1 MNQHILPL
9 KHPNLSPSLGDSLPD
24 LPQKSPQNLPL
35 ENILPFVVERP
46 KGHQK
51 AITDR
56 SRRLG
61 RISHLRQQNI
71 VGAGLV
77 TNFMDEMC
85 SFITGVERDLESALN
100 KAWVPEMFG
109 FKGSPLS

>member
-9 KHPNLSPSLGDSLPD
+9 KHPNLSTSLGVSLPD

-51 AITDR
+51 IGNKEFNLQASHEKR
-56 SRRLG
+56 APGCLG
-61 RISHLRQQNI
+61 DQNGSKTTQLYRDYNKPVVI
-71 VGAGLV
+71 LQVVG
-77 TNFMDEMC
+77 
-85 SFITGVERDLESALN
+85 
-100 KAWVPEMFG
+100 
-109 FKGSPLS
+109 